1 MKSALHPAE
10 GEDNQ
15 EEGAGRE
22 GASEG
27 GGEGEG
33 GSEGEGG
40 GEGEAGGGGEGGR
53 LASAPAR
60 CDQLGSHKDLC
71 EWCRV
76 SDSRMFPKDR
86 DDRMIQSQTTPLH
99 KRKQTLGWATQ

>member
-22 GASEG
+22 G
-27 GGEGEG
+27 GGE
-33 GSEGEGG
+33 
-40 GEGEAGGGGEGGR
+40 GEGGR

-76 SDSRMFPKDR
+76 RDSRMFPKDR
-86 DDRMIQSQTTPLH
+86 DDRMIQSQTIPLH